1 MYILYESIYTDKES
15 VGIYT
20 NFETE
25 NDLLAEFETKYGQD
39 MKAEA
44 YKGVFILAF
53 DHTGRIYKTGVDFK
67 EEGITF
73 SPRLLWVESTAE
85 GEGQPNQSK
94 KTDSKELEADYHIKK
109 GSAMKNTD
117 ILGILL
123 LGLDGVNVAI
133 NDYVVNPVPEV
144 VPEPEPEVVEE

>member
-1 MYILYESIYTDKES
+1 MYILYEAIYTDKES

-53 DHTGRIYKTGVDFK
+53 EHSGRILASGSDFK

-73 SPRLLWVESTAE
+73 SPRLLWIESTAE

-94 KTDSKELEADYHIKK
+94 KTDSRELEADYHIKK
-109 GSAMKNTD
+109 GAAMKNDST
-117 ILGILL
+117 LGILL
-123 LGLDGVNVAI
+123 LGLDGAAVMI
-133 NDYVVNPVPEV
+133 NDYYVKPVPV
-144 VPEPEPEVVEE
+144 VEPEE

>member
-1 MYILYESIYTDKES
+1 MYILYEAVYTDKES

-39 MKAEA
+39 MKVEA
-44 YKGVFILAF
+44 YKGVFLIAFEHSGKILAS
-53 DHTGRIYKTGVDFK
+53 GSDFK

-73 SPRLLWVESTAE
+73 SPRLLWIESTAE

-94 KTDSKELEADYHIKK
+94 KTDSRELEADYHIKK
-109 GSAMKNTD
+109 GVAMKND
-117 ILGILL
+117 SILGILL
-123 LGLDGVNVAI
+123 LGLDGTAVTI
-133 NDYVVNPVPEV
+133 NDYYVKPHEV
-144 VPEPEPEVVEE
+144 Q

>member
-1 MYILYESIYTDKES
+1 MYILYELVYTDKES

-39 MKAEA
+39 MKADA

-53 DHTGRIYKTGVDFK
+53 DHTGKIYASGSDFK
-67 EEGITF
+67 EDGITF
-73 SPRLLWVESTAE
+73 SPRLMWVESTAE

-94 KTDSKELEADYHIKK
+94 KTDTKELEADYHIKK
-109 GSAMKNTD
+109 GAAMKNTD
-117 ILGILL
+117 IRGILL
-123 LGLDGVNVAI
+123 IGLDGANVVI
-133 NDYVVNPVPEV
+133 NDYWVRPIEATVETEV
-144 VPEPEPEVVEE
+144 ESVEE